1 MHCRPDLLEQANVDE
16 RSDGFIIIWDH
27 WPRMQLKSSSD
38 SSVLQR
44 QTTQPRR
51 CKTNWRAAP
60 FGLDR

>member
-1 MHCRPDLLEQANVDE
+1 MHSRPDLLEQASVDE

-27 WPRMQLKSSSD
+27 WPWMQLKSSSD

-51 CKTNWRAAP
+51 CQTNWRAAP
-60 FGLDR
+60 FGLD